1 MKQVAAGL
9 ATLGRGEDK
18 VLVHM
23 TPGEVHGLQ
32 AIALAHGGSL
42 TINPHTGLPEA
53 GFLKNILPAIAAAA
67 AIYFTAGAAAPAV
80 AGCYRC
86 CCSWCGC
93 DWCGLYSTLGAQGVG
108 ALAGGVTGALTN
120 KENPLMG
127 AVMGGLGGYGVGGGM
142 GAGIESGAITPFS
155 YGADAA
161 GAGTLNTAAGIT
173 LRPRAGAQVRATI
186 AHSRGTPPIGAFSA
200 RGWVSRGRR
209 CHICRTAGTR

>member
-67 AIYFTAGAAAPAV
+67 AIYLRVLRLRLSRVQLPVQLRLVRLANGAAATGLTGM
-80 AGCYRC
+80 AG
-86 CCSWCGC
+86 
-93 DWCGLYSTLGAQGVG
+93 GLYSTLGAQGVG

-120 KENPLMG
+120 KENP
-127 AVMGGLGGYGVGGGM
+127 
-142 GAGIESGAITPFS
+142 
-155 YGADAA
+155 
-161 GAGTLNTAAGIT
+161 
-173 LRPRAGAQVRATI
+173 I
-186 AHSRGTPPIGAFSA
+186 AWA
-200 RGWVSRGRR
+200 R
-209 CHICRTAGTR
+209 